1 MMFPLSISKD
11 EVMERTLSR
20 YEGKI
25 IVVNQAEK
33 IDEVLDALSKEDI
46 VGFDT
51 EAKPTF
57 KKGQR
62 RRISLVQIATSNT
75 VYLLR
80 IKDSGIRNKLK
91 AFFENESIKKVG
103 IGLIDDFQLLKEI
116 RSFDQQGFIDLN
128 DTFTELGAENIGAR
142 NLAAM
147 VLDIRISKSAQ
158 TSNWE
163 AEQLSEK
170 QLRYAATDA
179 WICIEMYKKLEFWGY
194 I

>member
-1 MMFPLSISKD
+1 MMFPLSISKE
-11 EVMERTLSR
+11 EVMERPLGR

-25 IVVNQAEK
+25 IVLDDPKAIDAA
-33 IDEVLDALSKEDI
+33 IDEINRSEV

-62 RRISLVQIATSNT
+62 RRISLLQVATEKA

-80 IKDSGIRNKLK
+80 IKGIGISPKVKSFL
-91 AFFENESIKKVG
+91 EDTSLKKVG
-103 IGLIDDFQLLKEI
+103 IGLIDDFQLLNEI
-116 RSFDQQGFIDLN
+116 EPFEPLGFIDLN
-128 DTFTELGAENIGAR
+128 KTFEDLGAESIGAR

-147 VLDIRISKSAQ
+147 VLDLRISKNAQ

-163 AEQLSEK
+163 APELSSK
-170 QLRYAATDA
+170 QKFYAATDA
-179 WICIEMYKKLEFWGY
+179 WICLEIYKKLDFWGY

>member
-1 MMFPLSISKD
+1 MMFPLSITKD
-11 EVMERTLSR
+11 EVMGRPLQS
-20 YEGKI
+20 YEGK
-25 IVVNQAEK
+25 VVIAADRESTERAVAEINQF
-33 IDEVLDALSKEDI
+33 DV

-57 KKGQR
+57 QKGQIR
-62 RRISLVQIATSNT
+62 NISLIQVATDEK

-80 IKDSGIRNKLK
+80 TNHVGVIDSLHH
-91 AFFENESIKKVG
+91 FLENPKIIKVG
-103 IGLIDDFQLLKEI
+103 IGLTDDFNLLDRLRRFEP
-116 RSFDQQGFIDLN
+116 DGFLDLN
-128 DTFTELGAENIGAR
+128 DTFQELGAENIGAR

-163 AEQLSEK
+163 SEQLTQK
-170 QLRYAATDA
+170 QIRYAATDA
-179 WICIEMYKKLEFWGY
+179 WICLEIHKKLTNWGY

>member
-1 MMFPLSISKD
+1 MMFPISISKD
-11 EVMERTLSR
+11 EVMERPLGR

-25 IVVNQAEK
+25 IVLDDAK
-33 IDEVLDALSKEDI
+33 AIDAAIDEINQSQV

-62 RRISLVQIATSNT
+62 RRISLIQVATEKA

-80 IKDSGIRNKLK
+80 IKEIGISPKLK
-91 AFFENESIKKVG
+91 AFFENTSIKKVG
-103 IGLIDDFQLLKEI
+103 IGLIDDFQLLNEI
-116 RSFDQQGFIDLN
+116 KPFTPLGFIDLN
-128 DTFTELGAENIGAR
+128 KTFEDLGAESIGAR
-142 NLAAM
+142 NLSAM

-163 AEQLSEK
+163 LETLTEK
-170 QLRYAATDA
+170 QKRYAATDA
-179 WICIEMYKKLEFWGY
+179 WICLEIYKKIDFWGY

>member
-11 EVMERTLSR
+11 EVMERPLGR

-25 IVVNQAEK
+25 VVIQDPKK
-33 IDEVLDALSKEDI
+33 IDEALGEI
-46 VGFDT
+46 MQEPAVGFDT

-62 RRISLVQIATSNT
+62 RRISLIQIATPKVVYLMRIKTAGISNT
-75 VYLLR
+75 M
-80 IKDSGIRNKLK
+80 K
-91 AFFENESIKKVG
+91 AFLESEQIEKIG

-116 RSFDQQGFIDLN
+116 RTFEQAGFVDLN
-128 DTFTELGAENIGAR
+128 ETFEELGAEKIGAR

-147 VLDIRISKSAQ
+147 VLGIRISKSAQ

-163 AEQLSEK
+163 METLSEK
-170 QLRYAATDA
+170 QKRYAATDA
-179 WICIEMYKKLEFWGY
+179 WICLEMYKKLEYWGY
-194 I
+194 L

>member
-1 MMFPLSISKD
+1 MFPLSISKD
-11 EVMERTLSR
+11 EVMERPLER

-25 IVVNQAEK
+25 IVIQDSIK
-33 IDEVLDALSKEDI
+33 IDDALHEI
-46 VGFDT
+46 MREPVVGFDT

-62 RRISLVQIATSNT
+62 RRISLIQIATPKA

-80 IKDSGIRNKLK
+80 IKSAGISNAMKE
-91 AFFENESIKKVG
+91 FFENDRIEKIG

-116 RSFDQQGFIDLN
+116 RPFKQAGFIDLN
-128 DTFTELGAENIGAR
+128 DTFEELGAEKIGAR

-147 VLDIRISKSAQ
+147 VLNIRISKSAQ

-163 AEQLSEK
+163 METLSEK
-170 QLRYAATDA
+170 QMRYAATDA
-179 WICIEMYKKLEFWGY
+179 WICLEMYKKLEYWGY
-194 I
+194 L

>member
-1 MMFPLSISKD
+1 MMFPLAISKE
-11 EVMERTLSR
+11 EVMEKPLGH

-25 IVVNQAEK
+25 IVLNNGDD
-33 IDEVLDALSKEDI
+33 IDDAIDHVAHYSV

-62 RRISLVQIATSNT
+62 RRISLIQIATEKE

-80 IKDSGIRNKLK
+80 MKDSGISKKMKDFL
-91 AFFENESIKKVG
+91 ENEEIKKIG
-103 IGLIDDFQLLKEI
+103 IGLTDDFQLLKEI
-116 RSFDQQGFIDLN
+116 RDFTPAGFIDLN
-128 DTFTELGAENIGAR
+128 KTFEELGAQSIGAR

-147 VLDIRISKSAQ
+147 VLDLRISKNAQ

-163 AEQLSEK
+163 VQELTNK
-170 QLRYAATDA
+170 QKYQQPPRACFQPS
-179 WICIEMYKKLEFWGY
+179 IH
-194 I
+194 

>member
-1 MMFPLSISKD
+1 MMFPLSISKE
-11 EVMERTLSR
+11 EVMQRPLGR
-20 YEGKI
+20 YEGPI
-25 IVVNQAEK
+25 IVLDNSDRIDQALDK
-33 IDEVLDALSKEDI
+33 ISKSRV

-62 RRISLVQIATSNT
+62 RRISLIQISTEKE

-80 IKDSGIRNKLK
+80 VKEAGISDKMK
-91 AFFENESIKKVG
+91 VFFEDESLIKVG
-103 IGLIDDFQLLKEI
+103 IGLTDDFQLLNEI
-116 RSFDQQGFIDLN
+116 RSFDPRGFIDLN
-128 DTFTELGAENIGAR
+128 KTFEHLGAQSIGAR

-147 VLDIRISKSAQ
+147 VLDLRISKNAQ

-163 AEQLSEK
+163 APDLSTK
-170 QLRYAATDA
+170 QINYAATDA
-179 WICIEMYKKLEFWGY
+179 WICSEIYKKLAYWGY

>member
-1 MMFPLSISKD
+1 MMFPVSISKE
-11 EVMERTLSR
+11 EVMERPLGR

-25 IVVNQAEK
+25 GVYSKEEDINR
-33 IDEVLDALSKEDI
+33 VLDQLSEEDA

-62 RRISLVQIATSNT
+62 RRISLVQLSNDKE

-80 IKDSGIRNKLK
+80 IKDSGINNKMK
-91 AFFENESIKKVG
+91 EFFENDSVKKIG
-103 IGLIDDFQLLKEI
+103 IGLIDDFQLLNEI
-116 RSFDQQGFIDLN
+116 RQFEPQGFVDLN
-128 DTFTELGAENIGAR
+128 NTFTELGAQNIGAR

-163 AEQLSEK
+163 AETLTEK

-179 WICIEMYKKLEFWGY
+179 WICLEIYKKLEYWGY

>member
-1 MMFPLSISKD
+1 MMFPISISKE
-11 EVMERTLSR
+11 EVMERPLG
-20 YEGKI
+20 YFQGKI
-25 IVVNQAEK
+25 LVIDTAEG
-33 IDEVLDALSKEDI
+33 IDKALDEINKFEV

-62 RRISLVQIATSNT
+62 RRISLIQVATEKA

-80 IKDSGIRNKLK
+80 IKGVGFTRKMKSFLENPEIR
-91 AFFENESIKKVG
+91 KVG
-103 IGLIDDFQLLKEI
+103 IGLIDDFQLLNQIEP
-116 RSFDQQGFIDLN
+116 FDHRGFEDLN
-128 DTFTELGAENIGAR
+128 KTMEELGALSIGAR

-147 VLDIRISKSAQ
+147 ILDIRISKSAQ

-163 AEQLSEK
+163 LPELSLK
-170 QLRYAATDA
+170 QKRYAATDA
-179 WICIEMYKKLEFWGY
+179 WICLEIYKKLDYWGY

>member
-25 IVVNQAEK
+25 IVVNQPEQ
-33 IDEVLDALSKEDI
+33 IDEVLDELSKEDV